1 MNKKIINGALL
12 GLLVVAAPACSF
24 VSCKDY
30 DDDFAS
36 IRKEINADKAD
47 LVAVKNDLNGQITTL
62 KGQLDAANKKAAEI
76 EGKLADYA
84 KQKDLDATTQRFRV
98 RLSSFRMLSPASQRS
113 KRKWRVS
120 KRRKLSCRRSSTAR
134 LIRLISIKKLLKSP
148 TIFWLFKVA

>member
-47 LVAVKNDLNGQITTL
+47 LVAVKNDLNGQITNL

-84 KQKDLDATTQRFRV
+84 RSRISMQLIRRLVRSKANSVTTLRRRTSMQPTQRFRV
-98 RLSSFRMLSPASQRS
+98 RLLSLRTLSPTS
-113 KRKWRVS
+113 
-120 KRRKLSCRRSSTAR
+120 
-134 LIRLISIKKLLKSP
+134 
-148 TIFWLFKVA
+148 

>member
-62 KGQLDAANKKAAEI
+62 KGQLEAANKKAAEI
-76 EGKLADYA
+76 EAKLADYA
-84 KQKDLDATTQRFRV
+84 KKSDLDAYAKKSDLDATNATVQGQATHV
-98 RLSSFRMLSPASQRS
+98 
-113 KRKWRVS
+113 
-120 KRRKLSCRRSSTAR
+120 
-134 LIRLISIKKLLKSP
+134 
-148 TIFWLFKVA
+148 